1 MASRRE
7 FVHIALGTNLGNRSL
22 NLEQAIGFLGT
33 IMEIQARSSV
43 YETPPWG
50 VEDQPR
56 FYNQVVNGYTAFS
69 PLRLLDALKSIEHE
83 MGRQKTVRYG
93 PRVIDLDILLY
104 GERIIHYHRLTVPHP
119 RMMERAF
126 VLLPLAEISPN
137 LILPATTQTVW
148 QALQHVDCTG
158 IVIPQINPLDPR

>member
-22 NLEQAIGFLGT
+22 NLEKAIGFLGT
-33 IMEIQARSSV
+33 IMEIQTRSSV

-104 GERIIHYHRLTVPHP
+104 GERIIHYRRLTVPHP